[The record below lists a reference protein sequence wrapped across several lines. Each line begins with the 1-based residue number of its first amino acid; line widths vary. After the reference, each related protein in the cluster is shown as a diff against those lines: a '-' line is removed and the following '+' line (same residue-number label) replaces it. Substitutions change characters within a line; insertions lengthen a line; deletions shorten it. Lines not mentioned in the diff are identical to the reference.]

1 MSIFDSYVAEQDKKK
16 VQVTKSTKPVE
27 GSSSIFDSYVKTQA
41 TSTQNKKDPIVSK
54 AVESAFTEANKK
66 VIGIGSSSPRALDFP
81 TYANSLK
88 KQQQQTTLQKSK
100 KFIADK
106 SRALWTIG
114 MPSAGASFIGGAGI
128 VKDVTEGARKD
139 IITDIKTGNLKDL
152 YYKGQYAGASILKG
166 LADFSGWVAEQT
178 GKATNTVL
186 SGVGAVSD
194 YAGERLGKKLGTNN
208 GETHS
213 LGDLYKYEKGK
224 AEATPNYLVKGVTF
238 IANALSEKENKLKQ
252 SSVSKQ
258 TNGTHIIEELSK
270 KDRVDKLLDVPK
282 GYLEKVAKEKT
293 QEYIDYKTAN
303 GEKPDLDFFDNL
315 AIAIPNLLTFIVG
328 GGIVRGGVEK
338 LVIKEATADIVASG
352 LNVLWE
358 SGMEADQTKQALIE
372 QGKSDRDA
380 SIGAVTNFAQNLAI
394 IGITNKIDGF
404 FEKNTYTG
412 LKRLASYTV
421 KSGGE
426 ALQEWLQ
433 QVSQNANTGKPL
445 MEGVTESALLGGI
458 MGFGATVTYD
468 LIAHGGSRNM
478 SDTEISDFVDN
489 DKSIPSDKKEIVKK
503 IITGKI
509 TEQEKEQILKDEVS
523 NTTKNNAFIS
533 ETDQTTEAHQ
543 ALVSDVQNAIKQGT
557 PTEEISKKITDQYG
571 VSNEYANTVIATA
584 ISNENSGAIP
594 KIEELKKSVEKS
606 LEEIKTKVSD
616 IEASIKAGREEGLSE
631 LEVTQKLQ
639 KEYGLSIDKAVTEM
653 KKFPKDTKQVV
664 ENKPVVE
671 EPVSKK
677 EEKIPENY
685 RQAVDNYKQV
695 SLTDTSKGNGA
706 LNALIE
712 EAQTEDGKKYTKE
725 QVKTIHKNK
734 NGNVEVYR
742 VGNVREG
749 NISTT
754 ISKETA
760 EVISK
765 ERQNQG
771 LESKITKLEVKP
783 ENIKAVV
790 PGIENEVIVEY
801 KIVETQTEEIAMAKK
816 GTTETKEKTYT
827 KKDFKIKNDDVRELY
842 GNGREI
848 TIDGEK
854 YTVHRMSYG
863 DYFLQPSDWQ
873 GSERDG
879 FSPKTLWLKK
889 SDIKDTFEIDTTK
902 EDLEKRLNDIK
913 NEVET
918 KTLGTKEEP
927 IYSVSTYDGYNQFIQ
942 DLQNGVVS
950 VDQFKQ
956 AYEDFKANRD
966 LLKSDLEKATKDTLF
981 KRSGGY
987 ARRDAKKSELVDEV
1001 LSDMGMRFALGKSVT
1016 YSFGEKMTN
1025 SLDAIVKATTKE
1037 DIDSYAQKVAKMRE
1051 ERAVRMQELTKAIK
1065 NPETFEEFKTFIE
1078 INGEEKLTPEQR
1090 VKYEEQVAL
1099 RAKEKEAQKVK
1110 ETGSIAGVQANTE
1123 MTITEEKHSKT
1134 GETLFKVSMG
1144 NRVDKETYITLNT
1157 AAKKL
1162 GGYYSTFSKGFL
1174 FKDRAMAESFKII
1187 GKGENVVSTR
1197 PEEMVKEKQQNAG
1210 DKLEEMAD
1218 RLEQVANEEKSRERK
1233 ANTARRARMASSAE
1247 AKANNDVALAL
1258 TMKNLA
1264 RAIKSGEAKLLD
1276 RLSTKS
1282 QIEQLDTILRQANH
1296 REHYSKSKE
1305 TGTFGSEPIT
1315 EKTVE
1320 FVENYIP
1327 TFYMKGL
1334 EDTLLLSQT
1343 KKGLMRASKNV
1354 ANAVRMEKAGGK
1366 EILTPNKHV
1375 MEDIKTISDGLL
1387 AVGVEPAW
1395 QLKEYVAEY
1404 KRLQALGITS
1414 TEQLRATL
1422 REYLKYK
1429 EAPQELDKVKELER
1443 DVVGKKVGFDFFPTP
1458 KMTAEAMVDMAGIEV
1473 GMKVLEPSAGN
1484 GNIAEAI
1491 RGAGVEPD
1499 VAEISGDLRGIL
1511 EAKGFSVVA
1520 HDFMEITDKYDRIV
1534 MNPPFSNNQDI
1545 AHLQHAYELLNDGG
1559 KIVSIVGEGAFIR
1572 SGKKET
1578 EFRKWL
1584 DDVGA
1589 IVEELPQ
1596 GTFQDVN
1603 LLNTTSANARIVEI
1617 SKAEAPRYKLVSKP
1631 ALKMND
1637 EQAKLYAESVL
1648 IAQEMANGKISTEEG
1663 NKLLA
1668 QNSDKFDKTLTE
1680 EQRNDVRY
1688 KLSSGE
1694 LTTKILKTL
1703 EGKKTVSK
1711 QYISDLTNRTDVKD
1725 VERNLVRD
1733 VLTEYGDTV
1742 NVKEFTDKVRAE
1754 LLPLKVMSTKGGYEA
1769 RNLEPELRGNV
1780 AKYAEH
1786 TWESPI
1792 KTSAG
1797 EKHPGLGGSKN
1808 YFGHTRIEDM
1818 ADNKTRRVIEVQSDL
1833 YQKGNLE
1840 REGNL
1845 GEDFKSLR
1853 EKQDYLI
1860 ENIKN
1865 PSKMEVDANPN
1876 YINDLKK
1883 LLKENTKE
1891 LETYRVKY
1899 ETKQKELSKLQ
1910 QYNDPTAHFRMVREE
1925 IKKAAQ
1931 DGKTKLQF
1939 PTGETAMK
1947 IEGLGASE
1955 GGTWRIAGDALSNE
1969 RLLPE
1974 KLKVGLEIRDANVA
1988 GNNTWIITDVLGDGK
2003 FKAIQKNLYN
2013 GVDEAMSKPSFR
2025 GMTREQILAD
2035 QSETFDISGKVDT
2048 NNPIYKFYEKTLA
2061 KYLANRYGA
2070 KRVTDEQGV
2079 SWFEITLT
2087 QDMGGAVEA
2096 FKIDSVYAPVF
2107 DRSIK
2112 EIQSGLSKIFGR
2124 NVGVVGM
2131 NESELMQAIVT
2142 EGGFK
2147 PRQKLPNGVKI
2158 EALGAVIQR
2167 TIHLLRQGNS
2177 FSEVIANHE
2186 GWHWFKTQLSVG
2198 TRNAINEIEQRFAE
2212 ANPEKVA
2219 KLRKE
2224 YSGVM
2229 QKNEEQY
2236 RRQGKTDEQ
2245 IQALHTQMI
2254 NEELM
2259 ADEFATY
2266 YRTGK
2271 TLTQKIAVFFKRALQ
2286 QLKLLFSKQNEVRV
2300 MFENVQEILATT
2312 GGQRTTF
2319 ENRIRMKLRGDKFP
2333 EFNTGDK
2340 TKDAKLALEAA
2351 EKRVGVEP
2359 VKPRKIPVS
2368 GKQIELPE
2376 ELQNEAVALDFEYE
2390 SIEQNPLNDLW
2401 KYANKKEGVLPEVVG
2416 GDTKSVFGKKGDTIL
2431 DGDKLVQYADQNGN
2445 VDSEKVREAFSQ
2457 FIEDKR
2463 DFKKRQKEY
2472 KDKVKAYKQEQK
2484 DTLAMQKLAEIED
2497 RKIQKDIRDRQA
2509 EREKQR
2515 HLEEI
2520 KKAEA
2525 EGQKR
2530 AEKQALVGY
2539 NKKVAITT
2547 PAKELGFWAKMVGQK
2562 LNPLKYTDKSTQ
2574 NIFNSWNRKLLMGR
2588 VRANKEA
2595 SAFIKIPNKEGLKT
2609 ILDYEAGV
2617 VTKYSDAIK
2626 EKFANLLTEARE
2638 RGIDMGFRENY
2649 LPHVYMENA
2658 KEIGEKIHKY
2668 LLDKGLSEDQV
2679 VAYENGQKL
2688 PDAIVNMLKIN
2699 PFFSKERVFPT
2710 YKVAMEYGLTP
2721 KYTNVSQLVGH
2732 YVQELETIVANN
2744 ELVTELSDA
2753 GKILP
2758 FEDAPFTWDMV
2769 NLPFSQKGYMANSN
2783 IARVINGLFGKQE
2796 PTLWTYMSKV
2806 SKKLQE
2812 IRFSAGLPYTTVN
2825 FFALGQ
2831 LIKELTA
2838 GNIKAVNAFFRA
2850 NFNGKSVEWLKQNR
2864 EYVYK
2869 MARQGIDMRKMID
2882 SWEDLYSNLSEAD
2895 GFMGKTKDI
2904 LKNKKGEVFN
2914 QMFNKNTFMS
2924 FMPQMQIQLFK
2935 DVYNGFLKKGYPED
2949 IAEELAGRVVSKNF
2963 GLTDFS
2969 GRSKATQDKISALF
2983 FAPYFRESVI
2993 NTLYNTGVAGVDFIK
3008 NLGGLRSPLDPTLQR
3023 NRRLLIGMILTYFLY
3038 NLLNKALNDGDN
3050 LWDNPANRKFAL
3062 QIPSDDGTLTY
3073 IEFMPSFL
3081 SFARSMASGAINLAS
3096 GDYSG
3101 AEQKFGTVFSMPI
3114 KIVTEILGHSDY
3126 YDRDIYKETDT
3137 GAQKTLKIAKYL
3149 LLQTQHQYIAEMMYQ
3164 IEEKKP
3170 LYQSIISAMELPL
3183 KFSSRDTIARNEY
3196 YDALDAKAKQNA
3208 RDKERIQPTYDEV
3221 QKLKDAGDFE
3231 GANAVYNSL
3240 SDEDK
3245 VIYKKIM
3252 RTPANMSASKEDAY
3266 SQAMADWETGD
3277 KNQQKLDQIE
3287 VQIASSVY
3295 GVDYTKSQ
3303 LNQVTKD
3310 FAFIRVFGQDNQWAN
3325 DIKDA
3330 KTNEEK
3336 VQVLNRARQELG
3348 LEEFKKL
3355 FNNGRKVVK
3364 YNKGTGYVLISDQ
3377 LKEMYFSQ

>member
-1 MSIFDSYVAEQDKKK
+1 MSLEDRFAGFGTTPKPTGTQKPSPQSVNSLEDRFSSFSTPE
-16 VQVTKSTKPVE
+16 TKP
-27 GSSSIFDSYVKTQA
+27 T
-41 TSTQNKKDPIVSK
+41 VSK

-66 VIGIGSSSPRALDFP
+66 VIGIGSSNPQVLDFP

-88 KQQQQTTLQKSK
+88 KQQQQTALQKSK

-128 VKDVTEGARKD
+128 VKDVAEGARKD
-139 IITDIKTGNLKDL
+139 IVTDIKTGDFKDL
-152 YYKGQYAGASILKG
+152 YYKGQYAGASVLKG

-252 SSVSKQ
+252 SSASKQ
-258 TNGTHIIEELSK
+258 TKDTHILGKLSK
-270 KDRVDKLLDVPK
+270 KDKVDKLLDVPK

-315 AIAIPNLLTFIVG
+315 AIAVPNLLAFVVG

-338 LVIKEATADIVASG
+338 LVIKEATADIVASAV
-352 LNVLWE
+352 NTVWE
-358 SGMEADQTKQALIE
+358 AGMEADQTKQALIE
-372 QGKSDRDA
+372 QGKKEDDA
-380 SIGAVTNFAQNLAI
+380 SIGAVTNFAQNIAL
-394 IGITNKIDGF
+394 IGITNKLDGF

-412 LKRLASYTV
+412 LKRLASYTG
-421 KSGGE
+421 KAGGE
-426 ALQEWLQ
+426 ALQEGLQ

-458 MGFGATVTYD
+458 MGFGATATYD
-468 LIAHGGSRNM
+468 LIAHGGSQKM
-478 SDTEISDFVDN
+478 SEAEISDFVDN

-503 IITGKI
+503 VITGKI

-523 NTTKNNAFIS
+523 NTTKNNAFIA

-557 PTEEISKKITDQYG
+557 PTEVISNKITDQYG
-571 VSNEYANTVIATA
+571 VSNDYANMVIATA

-594 KIEELKKSVEKS
+594 KIDELKKSVEKS

-653 KKFPKDTKQVV
+653 KKFPMDTKQVV
-664 ENKPVVE
+664 ENRPTVE
-671 EPVSKK
+671 EPVLKNEDTHSPEEAKK
-677 EEKIPENY
+677 YNSAEEFVKAQGKPLYHGGAEKIDEFKNVTERGVYLTPDKKMAETHASFASNYGKNAGNPPQITEAFVTPEKVYKIPKGSNSFTG
-685 RQAVDNYKQV
+685 VENDNLIEAPQHYPNEIKSIKEKGFDSIQSSDGKQLLV
-695 SLTDTSKGNGA
+695 FDASKVKTKSQLTDIWNKANNKSKD
-706 LNALIE
+706 E
-712 EAQTEDGKKYTKE
+712 TTQQKE
-725 QVKTIHKNK
+725 PD
-734 NGNVEVYR
+734 
-742 VGNVREG
+742 
-749 NISTT
+749 
-754 ISKETA
+754 
-760 EVISK
+760 
-765 ERQNQG
+765 NQ
-771 LESKITKLEVKP
+771 E
-783 ENIKAVV
+783 
-790 PGIENEVIVEY
+790 
-801 KIVETQTEEIAMAKK
+801 EEIAKAKK
-816 GTTETKEKTYT
+816 GTTETKEATQKEIVVKAIEEKPQT
-827 KKDFKIKNDDVRELY
+827 IK
-842 GNGREI
+842 EI
-848 TIDGEK
+848 TE
-854 YTVHRMSYG
+854 
-863 DYFLQPSDWQ
+863 
-873 GSERDG
+873 
-879 FSPKTLWLKK
+879 
-889 SDIKDTFEIDTTK
+889 
-902 EDLEKRLNDIK
+902 
-913 NEVET
+913 ET

-927 IYSVSTYDGYNQFIQ
+927 IYSISTYDGYNQFIQ

-950 VDQFKQ
+950 IDQFKQ

-966 LLKSDLEKATKDTLF
+966 FLKSDLEKATKDTLF

-987 ARRDAKKSELVDEV
+987 VRRDAKKSELVDQV
-1001 LSDMGMRFALGKSVT
+1001 LSDMGMRFALGKPVT

-1037 DIDSYAQKVAKMRE
+1037 DIDSYTQKVAKMRE
-1051 ERAVRMQELTKAIK
+1051 ERAVRMQELTKALK

-1078 INGEEKLTPEQR
+1078 VNGEEKLTPEQR

-1110 ETGSIAGVQANTE
+1110 EAGSIAGVQANTE

-1334 EDTLLLSQT
+1334 EDTLLLSAT

-1354 ANAVRMEKAGGK
+1354 AYAVRMEKAGGK

-1596 GTFQDVN
+1596 GTFQDVK

-1725 VERNLVRD
+1725 VERNIIRD
-1733 VLTEYGDTV
+1733 VLAEYGDTV
-1742 NVKEFTDKVRAE
+1742 NVKDFTKDVQAQ
-1754 LLPLKVMSTKGGYEA
+1754 LLPLEAVGDTKTGDIINRYDYVTLKEEDRGDV
-1769 RNLEPELRGNV
+1769 LEYTERI
-1780 AKYAEH
+1780 YQ
-1786 TWESPI
+1786 SPI
-1792 KTSAG
+1792 PTMAG
-1797 EKHPGLGGSKN
+1797 ETHFGATPMGDDGGITN

-1840 REGNL
+1840 REFSNGTMMKGDL
-1845 GEDFKSLR
+1845 ALLKR
-1853 EKQDYLI
+1853 DYEATKEILDTH
-1860 ENIKN
+1860 IKN
-1865 PSKMEVDANPN
+1865 NN
-1876 YINDLKK
+1876 KK
-1883 LLKENTKE
+1883 GIDNFIPKLEE
-1891 LETYRVKY
+1891 LEQKMKMIQSRYPDVK
-1899 ETKQKELSKLQ
+1899 KLQ
-1910 QYNDPTAHFRMVREE
+1910 QYNDPTAHFRMIREE
-1925 IKKAAQ
+1925 VKKAAQ

-1947 IEGLGASE
+1947 IEGLGQAESWQI
-1955 GGTWRIAGDALSNE
+1955 GTGNSRITLNKEMLNPKMIGETVRPISQAGD
-1969 RLLPE
+1969 
-1974 KLKVGLEIRDANVA
+1974 D
-1988 GNNTWIITDVLGDGK
+1988 WIITDVLGDGK
-2003 FKAIQKNLYN
+2003 FKAVPKWNYDEGMKI
-2013 GVDEAMSKPSFR
+2013 VDSGKKTLQEFKDNISNI
-2025 GMTREQILAD
+2025 T
-2035 QSETFDISGKVDT
+2035 ETFDISGKVDT

-2061 KYLANRYGA
+2061 KYLVNRYGA

-2142 EGGFK
+2142 EGGLK

-2236 RRQGKTDEQ
+2236 RRQGKTEEQ

-2416 GDTKSVFGKKGDTIL
+2416 GDTKSVFGKKGDTLL

-2457 FIEDKR
+2457 FVEDKR
-2463 DFKKRQKEY
+2463 DFKRRQKEY

-2484 DTLAMQKLAEIED
+2484 DTLAMQKLAEIEE

-2515 HLEEI
+2515 RLEEI

-2562 LNPLKYTDKSTQ
+2562 LNPLKYTDKGTQ

-2796 PTLWTYMSKV
+2796 PTLWTYMSKA
-2806 SKKLQE
+2806 SKKMQE
-2812 IRFSAGLPYTTVN
+2812 IKLSAGLPYTTVN
-2825 FFALGQ
+2825 FFAIGQ
-2831 LIKELTA
+2831 LVKELTS
-2838 GNIKAVNAFFRA
+2838 GNVMAVNAFFRA
-2850 NFNGKSVEWLKQNR
+2850 NFNGMSVEWLKQNR

-2869 MARQGIDMRKMID
+2869 MARQGIDMRQTID
-2882 SWEDLYSNLSEAD
+2882 SWENLYTNLSD
-2895 GFMGKTKDI
+2895 IKGFA
-2904 LKNKKGEVFN
+2904 NKSGEVFD
-2914 QMFNKNTFMS
+2914 QMFNKKTFMS

-2935 DVYNGFLKKGYPED
+2935 DSYNGFLKKGYPED
-2949 IAEELAGRVVSKNF
+2949 IAEELAGRVVTKNF

-2969 GRSKATQDKISALF
+2969 GRSKVTQDKLSAIF
-2983 FAPYFRESVI
+2983 FAPHFREGII
-2993 NTLYNTGVAGVDFIK
+2993 NTLYNMGVAGVDFAK
-3008 NLGGLRSPLDPTLQR
+3008 NLGGLRSPLNPTLSR
-3023 NRRLLIGMILTYFLY
+3023 NRKLLLGMILTYFLY
-3038 NLLNKALNDGDN
+3038 NLLNKALNDGDD

-3081 SFARSMASGAINLAS
+3081 SFARNMASGAINLAS
-3096 GDYSG
+3096 GDYAG

-3114 KIVTEILGHSDY
+3114 KTTTEILANSDY
-3126 YDRDIYKETDT
+3126 FGRPIYKETDT

-3149 LLQTQHQYIAEMMYQ
+3149 GLSVNHPYITEVVNQ
-3164 IEEKKP
+3164 IEDKKP
-3170 LYQSIISAMELPL
+3170 LYQSVIIGMELPL
-3183 KFSSRDTIARNEY
+3183 KFSTKESVAKSEY